1 MLQCENA
8 LRLHGHAR
16 CESAVRA
23 LRSREH
29 VNGRASSALLLN
41 RPGRISSDST
51 GLNNGTASDGYPRQ
65 DDGPDLYA
73 RTIRDPGIE
82 VNSPRHVMS
91 EDNGLLFDDRV
102 FSDMDTCGPGPVD
115 MRGAGDPGRVI
126 RSDLQTGAYG
136 RLPEAD
142 SNIHRYLHGE
152 GQD

>member
-41 RPGRISSDST
+41 RPGR
-51 GLNNGTASDGYPRQ
+51 
-65 DDGPDLYA
+65 
-73 RTIRDPGIE
+73 
-82 VNSPRHVMS
+82 
-91 EDNGLLFDDRV
+91 
-102 FSDMDTCGPGPVD
+102 
-115 MRGAGDPGRVI
+115 VI

-136 RLPEAD
+136 HLPEAD